1 METLYGDFTAAQLNE
16 YRDRLHKKMF
26 WLLLYKDP
34 KTCGDFID
42 VDYDKYFE
50 SLMRELNGLSDILLR
65 PTGIVEMLS
74 ILQAA
79 YNETQKSEFNYMTYR
94 KFVLDAH
101 TLLDKMN
108 WEVGK

>member
-1 METLYGDFTAAQLNE
+1 MEALYGDFTVAQLNE

-34 KTCGDFID
+34 KTCNDFVD
-42 VDYDKYFE
+42 VDYDRYFE
-50 SLMRELNGLSDILLR
+50 ILMKELNGLSDILLH
-65 PTGIVEMLS
+65 PTGLVEMLS

-79 YNETQKSEFNYMTYR
+79 YNETQNSEFNYMTYR

-108 WEVGK
+108 WEVNG